1 MFNVSERNI
10 RETLVVCT
18 ALLLISKATAEG
30 LKAHIK
36 YILLFV
42 FAVLGLSKQRNPER
56 WAG

>member
-18 ALLLISKATAEG
+18 ALLLISKAIAEG

-56 WAG
+56 